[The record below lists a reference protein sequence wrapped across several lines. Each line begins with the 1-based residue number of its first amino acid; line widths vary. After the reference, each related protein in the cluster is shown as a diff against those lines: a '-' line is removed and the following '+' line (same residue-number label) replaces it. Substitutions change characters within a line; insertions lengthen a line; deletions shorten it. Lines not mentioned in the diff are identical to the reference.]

1 MEQRPKSI
9 QELFN
14 KVQQQLNLT
23 LQSQNAQAA
32 KLALRKAEEVMSKIE
47 WLILA
52 DPMVNEE
59 HLRRVVGYTR
69 GPVWQQARQRAA
81 SLN

>member
-1 MEQRPKSI
+1 MESRPESI
-9 QELFN
+9 QELFS

-23 LQSQNAQAA
+23 IQSQNTQAA
-32 KLALRKAEEVMSKIE
+32 KLALRKAEEVMGKIE
-47 WLILA
+47 SLILQ

-59 HLRRVVGYTR
+59 HIRRVVTYTR
-69 GPVWQQARQRAA
+69 GPIWQQARQRAT